1 MKKIMHVAEPFA
13 TGVLS
18 FLMDIT
24 RHQAEKYEVY
34 ILYGIRPLTP
44 INVEELF
51 DRRIHLIKLDSFKG
65 AIGTVVNFR
74 AYRDVFRWYK
84 EIKPDIIHLHSSASG
99 FVGRWALP
107 CGKLPIFYT
116 PHGYSFLMK
125 DGAKFKRFLFWLI
138 EYLSAK
144 RPARTVA
151 CSEGE
156 YKEAFRLS
164 SNSTYVN
171 NGINIRELETFVRSI
186 NRIQHPIRICTSGRI
201 LYQKNPRLFNE
212 IAILLPEA
220 QFIWIG
226 EGELKSELTSSNIY
240 VTGWI
245 RREEALGIIK
255 DVDFFILPSLWE
267 GLPISLL
274 EAMYL
279 KKICLVSNVIGNRDV
294 IRNGVNGLICNSSSE
309 YADSIRDIVNGKID
323 GISLSEHASEDVE
336 RNYSVDMMAQ
346 KYDEIYKDGSS
357 VKIIAKII
365 SK

>member
-1 MKKIMHVAEPFA
+1 MKKILHVAEPFA

-18 FLMDIT
+18 FLIDIT
-24 RHQAEKYEVY
+24 KRQVEEYEVY

-44 INVEELF
+44 ENVEQLF
-51 DRRIHLIKLDSFKG
+51 DKRVHLIKIDSFKG
-65 AIGTVVNFR
+65 AIGTVVNLR
-74 AYRDVFRWYK
+74 AYYDVYKWYK
-84 EIKPDIIHLHSSASG
+84 EIKPDIVHFHSSASG
-99 FVGRWALP
+99 FIGRWTLP
-107 CGKLPIFYT
+107 CKKIPAFYT

-125 DGAKFKRFLFWLI
+125 DGAMFKRFLFWLI

-144 RPARTVA
+144 RSCMTIA

-156 YKEAFRLS
+156 YKEAKKLS
-164 SNSTYVN
+164 PNSTYVN
-171 NGINIRELETFVRSI
+171 NGINTAELKTFVRPI
-186 NRIQHPIRICTSGRI
+186 NGIVKQPIQICTSGRI

-212 IAILLPEA
+212 IAQLLPEA

-226 EGELKSELTSSNIY
+226 EGELKNELTSSNIS

-245 RREEALGIIK
+245 KREEALDIIK

-294 IRNGVNGLICNSSSE
+294 IRNGVNGLICNSANE

-323 GISLSEHASEDVE
+323 GISLSECASENVE
-336 RNYSVDMMAQ
+336 QNYNVDLMAQ
-346 KYDEIYKDGSS
+346 KYDKIYNKGSNLQNHS
-357 VKIIAKII
+357 
-365 SK
+365 

>member
-18 FLMDIT
+18 FLVDIT
-24 RHQAEKYEVY
+24 KRQVEKYEVY
-34 ILYGIRPLTP
+34 NLYGIRPLTP
-44 INVEELF
+44 DNVEDLF
-51 DRRIHLIKLDSFKG
+51 DKRVSLIKIDSFMG
-65 AIGTVVNFR
+65 AIGTVVNFK
-74 AYRDVFRWYK
+74 AYRDLRRWYK
-84 EIKPDIIHLHSSASG
+84 VIKPDIVHLHSSASG

-107 CGKLPIFYT
+107 CGKLPVFYT

-138 EYLSAK
+138 EYFSAK
-144 RPARTVA
+144 RSAITVA

-156 YKEAFRLS
+156 YKEALELS
-164 SNSTYVN
+164 GDSTYVN
-171 NGINIRELETFVRSI
+171 NGINIRELEKYVRPI
-186 NRIQHPIRICTSGRI
+186 DKIRYPIRICTSGRI

-212 IAILLPEA
+212 IARLLPEA

-226 EGELKSELTSSNIY
+226 EGELKSELTSSNIC

-245 RREEALGIIK
+245 KRGEALSIIK

-294 IRNGVNGLICNSSSE
+294 IRNGVNGLICNSARE
-309 YADSIRDIVNGKID
+309 YANAICDIVNGKID
-323 GISLSEHASEDVE
+323 GVLISENASEDVE
-336 RNYSVDMMAQ
+336 QNYNVELMAQ
-346 KYDEIYKDGSS
+346 QYDEIYTGSN
-357 VKIIAKII
+357 VIKKYI
-365 SK
+365 

>member
-1 MKKIMHVAEPFA
+1 MKKIVHVAEPFA

-24 RHQAEKYEVY
+24 RRQVERHEVY

-44 INVEELF
+44 IHVEDLF
-51 DRRIHLIKLDSFKG
+51 DRRVHLIKVDSFQG
-65 AIGTVVNFR
+65 AIGTVINFR
-74 AYRDVFRWYK
+74 SYRDVHKWFK
-84 EIKPDIIHLHSSASG
+84 VINPDIIHLHSSASG

-107 CGKLPIFYT
+107 CGKLPVFYT

-125 DGAKFKRFLFWLI
+125 DGAKFKRFLFWVI

-144 RPARTVA
+144 RSAITIA

-156 YKEAFRLS
+156 YKEALKLS
-164 SNSTYVN
+164 ANSTYVN
-171 NGINIRELETFVRSI
+171 NGINIHELEMFVR
-186 NRIQHPIRICTSGRI
+186 PIGQLQNPIKICTSGRI
-201 LYQKNPRLFNE
+201 LHQKNPKLFNE
-212 IAILLPEA
+212 IAKLLPEA

-226 EGELKSELTSSNIY
+226 EGELKNELTSSNIS

-245 RREEALGIIK
+245 KREEALDIIK
-255 DVDFFILPSLWE
+255 DADFFILPSLWE

-294 IRNGVNGLICNSSSE
+294 IRNGVNGLICNSADE
-309 YADSIRDIVNGKID
+309 YADSIRDIINGKID
-323 GISLSEHASEDVE
+323 GISLSERASEDVE
-336 RNYSVDMMAQ
+336 QNYNVDLMAQ
-346 KYDEIYKDGSS
+346 KYDEIYKKGSNLQNHS
-357 VKIIAKII
+357 
-365 SK
+365 

>member
-24 RHQAEKYEVY
+24 KRQAEKYEVY

-44 INVEELF
+44 DNVEELF
-51 DRRIHLIKLDSFKG
+51 DERVHLIKIDSFMG
-65 AIGTVVNFR
+65 AIGTVINFK
-74 AYRDVFRWYK
+74 AYCDVYRWYK
-84 EIKPDIIHLHSSASG
+84 KIKPDIVHLHSSASG

-107 CGKLPIFYT
+107 CGKLSVFYT
-116 PHGYSFLMK
+116 PHGYSFLKK
-125 DGAKFKRFLFWLI
+125 DGVKLKRLLFWLI

-144 RPARTVA
+144 RPAMTVA

-156 YKEAFRLS
+156 YKEALRLS
-164 SNSTYVN
+164 NNSTYVN
-171 NGINIRELETFVRSI
+171 NGVNICELNMFIRHI
-186 NRIQHPIRICTSGRI
+186 DKFQFPIRICTSGRI
-201 LYQKNPRLFNE
+201 LDQKNPRLFNE
-212 IAILLPEA
+212 IARLLPEA

-245 RREEALGIIK
+245 RREKALSIIK
-255 DVDFFILPSLWE
+255 NVDFFILPSLWE

-294 IRNGVNGLICNSSSE
+294 VRNGVNGLICNSANE
-309 YADSIRDIVNGKID
+309 YADSIRAIINRKID
-323 GISLSEHASEDVE
+323 GIALSERASEDVE
-336 RNYSVDMMAQ
+336 RNYNVDLMAQ
-346 KYDEIYKDGSS
+346 KYDEIYKES
-357 VKIIAKII
+357 IAK
-365 SK
+365 